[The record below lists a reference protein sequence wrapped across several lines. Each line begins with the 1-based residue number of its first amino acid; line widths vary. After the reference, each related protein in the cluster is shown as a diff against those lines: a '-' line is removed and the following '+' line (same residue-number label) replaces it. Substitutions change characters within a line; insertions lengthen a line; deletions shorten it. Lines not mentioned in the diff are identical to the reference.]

1 MNEINKTPY
10 ILSEDF
16 VEPIYIGG
24 YYEVIEEAV
33 DDLKGTTSTIRK
45 KMKIKIEQLMKNCNK
60 KAGRSIYI
68 GRV

>member
-1 MNEINKTPY
+1 MNETNKIPY

-16 VEPIYIGG
+16 VEPTHIGE
-24 YYEVIEEAV
+24 YYEVIEEAI
-33 DDLKGTTSTIRK
+33 DNLKGTSSTIRK

-60 KAGRSIYI
+60 KAGRSIYM